1 MLQKNKNATPD
12 QIKTSLCQNAF
23 TDIYTD
29 DAGNEPNYQIG
40 YGKLNSY
47 SSFDHTLPVVLSS
60 FSAVYVP
67 EDEYDEHIL
76 ISWITQT
83 ETDILGFNIYR
94 ADTENISQTGHNINA
109 SLIDGMGS
117 STIPTS
123 YEYIDIATD
132 VAASYYYWLEVVNL
146 SGMNDLHGPIEYV
159 PGDIDGDHETDLV
172 IGTILYEN
180 FPNPAYRSTTITYQ
194 ISGSIYEQNVTVY
207 LYNIK
212 GQLIATALG
221 INGKATLSVEAL
233 QSGIYFYQIKSDT
246 FNITKKMIVLK

>member
-1 MLQKNKNATPD
+1 M
-12 QIKTSLCQNAF
+12 
-23 TDIYTD
+23 
-29 DAGNEPNYQIG
+29 
-40 YGKLNSY
+40 
-47 SSFDHTLPVVLSS
+47 
-60 FSAVYVP
+60 
-67 EDEYDEHIL
+67 
-76 ISWITQT
+76 
-83 ETDILGFNIYR
+83 
-94 ADTENISQTGHNINA
+94 
-109 SLIDGMGS
+109 
-117 STIPTS
+117 
-123 YEYIDIATD
+123 
-132 VAASYYYWLEVVNL
+132 